1 MGWCNGWKINSYLII
16 KRLKRIWIVINNP
29 YRWNSIKKNLQYH
42 ISSDVGIS
50 NKCDK
55 INRWYLL
62 NCNNRDVVI
71 NLI

>member
-1 MGWCNGWKINSYLII
+1 MGWCNGWKINFYLII

-29 YRWNSIKKNLQYH
+29 YRWNPIKKNLQYN

-62 NCNNRDVVI
+62 NCNNWDVVI
-71 NLI
+71 NII